1 MATTRPRSRT
11 RLPHALRLAPLGG
24 IPSWLAADVYL
35 FYTFLLAPVAL
46 AVALVSGSGSDLVRA
61 AVVSA
66 LFVPLQASMGHLP
79 GRFQRTWP
87 IAWSLLRF
95 GVVLA
100 YVGTLVELV
109 GGPAK
114 PLASLFVPVVAAAA
128 AVGVPQGAAVA
139 AVASAIYL
147 APEVDRLGGTSQIAV
162 RGIALAGVSILLA
175 FGTRSIVSAL
185 QSAAR
190 QVRTSAVLDRRRT
203 RQIAAIESIG
213 RVLATSGPTPEMLD
227 QVVGVL
233 VGRFSY
239 GLVSIY
245 LAEGGLLRLGAQR
258 GYTQP
263 IPTFDG
269 STGVVGRVMRS
280 HELAFVPDVRTDPD
294 YVALDD
300 AVVSEIC
307 APLQV
312 DGRFMGILNVEATS
326 RRLDRTDRDLVAIL
340 SQRVG
345 AAVALGQDRR
355 ALTERISVFNDL
367 HRFTE
372 AVNSSLD
379 PKLLYPAVAEAVA
392 GMLSAELVAITVLDR
407 ATSRYLVEAGVGV
420 TPATVGREIHP
431 GEGMAGRAI
440 RERAVVIDEHFGREH
455 YPASV
460 RQEAIPDVPIGVG
473 VPLLRGGVVIGAITI
488 GRRTPLRAIE
498 IEALELLAGHAALAI
513 SNAFLHADV
522 EELAIRDAL
531 TGLYNR
537 RYFDETLERMLAA
550 RRRDRLNGARPLSA
564 VIFDLDHFGRF
575 NKQHGHQVGDAVL
588 RLFAEI
594 LRGRFRAADLV
605 ARLGGEEFIVILD
618 GAQLAD
624 AQRIAEQVRGALARH
639 AVPGSEGEI
648 LHVTVSAGC
657 TQLDDA
663 EPTRESLLRSADVA
677 LFMAK
682 RAGRDRVVAA

>member
-1 MATTRPRSRT
+1 MATTRPRST
-11 RLPHALRLAPLGG
+11 ARLPDALRLAPLRGVPG
-24 IPSWLAADVYL
+24 WLAADVYL
-35 FYTFLLAPVAL
+35 FNTFLLAPVAV
-46 AVALVSGSGSDLVRA
+46 AVALVSGDHNDLIRA
-61 AVVSA
+61 AIISA
-66 LFVPLQASMGHLP
+66 LFVPLQAWLGHFP
-79 GRFQRTWP
+79 GRYQRSWP

-95 GVVLA
+95 AVVLA
-100 YVGTLVELV
+100 YVGTLSELV

-128 AVGVPQGAAVA
+128 AVGVTQGAVVA

-147 APEVDRLGGTSQIAV
+147 APEAGRLGGTTQIAV

-175 FGTRSIVSAL
+175 LATRSIVSAL

-190 QVRTSAVLDRRRT
+190 QVRSSAILDRRRT

-233 VGRFSY
+233 VGRFGF

-245 LAEGGLLRLGAQR
+245 LADGALLRIGAQR
-258 GYTQP
+258 GYSQP
-263 IPTFDG
+263 ITTFDG
-269 STGVVGRVMRS
+269 SVGVIGRVMRT

-294 YVALDD
+294 YVALDE

-307 APLQV
+307 APLSV
-312 DGRFMGILNVEATS
+312 EGRFMGILNVESTS
-326 RRLDRTDRDLVAIL
+326 RQLDRTDRDLVAIL
-340 SQRVG
+340 SQRVS

-367 HRFTE
+367 HRFTD

-379 PKLLYPAVAEAVA
+379 PKLLYPAVADAVA
-392 GMLSAELVAITVLDR
+392 GMVNAELVAITVLDR
-407 ATSRYLVEAGVGV
+407 PTRRYLVAAGIGITSEA
-420 TPATVGREIHP
+420 VGREILP

-440 RERAVVIDEHFGREH
+440 RERATVIDEHFGRER

-460 RQEAIPDVPIGVG
+460 RNEAAPDVPIGVG

-488 GRRTPLRAIE
+488 GRTTPLRPIE

-513 SNAFLHADV
+513 SNAFLHVDV

-537 RYFDETLERMLAA
+537 RYFDETLERTLAA
-550 RRRDRLNGARPLSA
+550 RRRDRLNGAGPLSA

-575 NKQHGHQVGDAVL
+575 NKLHGHQVGDAVL

-594 LRGRFRAADLV
+594 LQGRFRASDLV

-618 GAQLAD
+618 GAPLAD
-624 AQRIAEQVRGALARH
+624 AQRIAEQVRGALGRH
-639 AVPGSEGEI
+639 VVPGQEGEI

-663 EPTRESLLRSADVA
+663 EPTREALLRSADVA

>member
-1 MATTRPRSRT
+1 
-11 RLPHALRLAPLGG
+11 
-24 IPSWLAADVYL
+24 
-35 FYTFLLAPVAL
+35 
-46 AVALVSGSGSDLVRA
+46 
-61 AVVSA
+61 
-66 LFVPLQASMGHLP
+66 
-79 GRFQRTWP
+79 
-87 IAWSLLRF
+87 
-95 GVVLA
+95 
-100 YVGTLVELV
+100 
-109 GGPAK
+109 
-114 PLASLFVPVVAAAA
+114 
-128 AVGVPQGAAVA
+128 
-139 AVASAIYL
+139 
-147 APEVDRLGGTSQIAV
+147 
-162 RGIALAGVSILLA
+162 
-175 FGTRSIVSAL
+175 
-185 QSAAR
+185 
-190 QVRTSAVLDRRRT
+190 VLDRRRT

-227 QVVGVL
+227 QVVGAL

-245 LAEGGLLRLGAQR
+245 LADAGLLRLGAQR

-269 STGVVGRVMRS
+269 SRGVVGRVMRS
-280 HELAFVPDVRTDPD
+280 HQLAFVPDVRTDPD
-294 YVALDD
+294 YVPLDE

-307 APLQV
+307 APLLV

-340 SQRVG
+340 SQRVA

-367 HRFTE
+367 HRFIE
-372 AVNSSLD
+372 AVNTSLD

-392 GMLSAELVAITVLDR
+392 GMLNAELVAITVLDR
-407 ATSRYLVEAGVGV
+407 GTSRYLVEAGVGI

-440 RERAVVIDEHFGREH
+440 RERAVVIDEQFGREH

-550 RRRDRLNGARPLSA
+550 RRRDRLNGAGPLSA

-594 LRGRFRAADLV
+594 LQGRFRAADLV

-639 AVPGSEGEI
+639 AVPGQEGEI

>member
-1 MATTRPRSRT
+1 MRSR
-11 RLPHALRLAPLGG
+11 
-24 IPSWLAADVYL
+24 
-35 FYTFLLAPVAL
+35 
-46 AVALVSGSGSDLVRA
+46 
-61 AVVSA
+61 
-66 LFVPLQASMGHLP
+66 
-79 GRFQRTWP
+79 
-87 IAWSLLRF
+87 
-95 GVVLA
+95 
-100 YVGTLVELV
+100 
-109 GGPAK
+109 
-114 PLASLFVPVVAAAA
+114 
-128 AVGVPQGAAVA
+128 
-139 AVASAIYL
+139 
-147 APEVDRLGGTSQIAV
+147 
-162 RGIALAGVSILLA
+162 
-175 FGTRSIVSAL
+175 
-185 QSAAR
+185 
-190 QVRTSAVLDRRRT
+190 
-203 RQIAAIESIG
+203 
-213 RVLATSGPTPEMLD
+213 
-227 QVVGVL
+227 
-233 VGRFSY
+233 
-239 GLVSIY
+239 
-245 LAEGGLLRLGAQR
+245 
-258 GYTQP
+258 
-263 IPTFDG
+263 
-269 STGVVGRVMRS
+269 
-280 HELAFVPDVRTDPD
+280 ELAFVPDVRADPD

-300 AVVSEIC
+300 AVLSKIC
-307 APLQV
+307 APLLV
-312 DGRFMGILNVEATS
+312 DGQFLGVLNVESIS
-326 RRLDRTDRDLVAIL
+326 RHLDGTDRDLVAIL
-340 SQRVG
+340 SQRLG

-407 ATSRYLVEAGVGV
+407 GTSRYLIAAGVGI
-420 TPATVGREIHP
+420 TPASVGREIHP

-440 RERAVVIDEHFGREH
+440 RERAVVVDEQFGRDR
-455 YPASV
+455 YPPSV
-460 RQEAIPDVPIGVG
+460 REEALPDVPVGIG
-473 VPLLRGGVVIGAITI
+473 VPLLRGGVVVGAITI
-488 GRRTPLRAIE
+488 GRSTRMRAIE

-522 EELAIRDAL
+522 EELAVRDAL

-550 RRRDRLNGARPLSA
+550 RRRERLNGVGPLSA

-594 LRGRFRAADLV
+594 LRSRFRAADLV

-618 GAQLAD
+618 GARLAD
-624 AQRIAEQVRGALARH
+624 AQRIAEEVRGALAGQ
-639 AVPGSEGEI
+639 AVPGQEGEI

>member
-1 MATTRPRSRT
+1 MATTRPRSRA

-24 IPSWLAADVYL
+24 IPGWLAADVYL
-35 FYTFLLAPVAL
+35 FYTLLLAPIAL
-46 AVALVSGSGSDLVRA
+46 AVALVSGGGPDFARA
-61 AVVSA
+61 AVISA
-66 LFVPLQASMGHLP
+66 LFVPLQAWLGQLP
-79 GRFQRTWP
+79 GRFQRAWP
-87 IAWSLLRF
+87 IGWSMLRF
-95 GVVLA
+95 AVVLA

-128 AVGVPQGAAVA
+128 AVGVWQGSVVA
-139 AVASAIYL
+139 AVASGFFL
-147 APEVDRLGGTSQIAV
+147 APEVDQLGGTSPIAV

-175 FGTRSIVSAL
+175 LGTRSIVSAL
-185 QSAAR
+185 QSAVR
-190 QVRTSAVLDRRRT
+190 QVRSSAVLDRRRT

-245 LAEGGLLRLGAQR
+245 LADGGLLRLGAQR
-258 GYTQP
+258 GYSEP
-263 IPTFDG
+263 IATFDG
-269 STGVVGRVMRS
+269 SQGVIGRVMRS
-280 HELAFVPDVRTDPD
+280 HALAFVPDVRADPD
-294 YVALDD
+294 YVALED

-307 APLQV
+307 APLLA
-312 DGRFMGILNVEATS
+312 DGRFMGILNVESTS
-326 RRLDRTDRDLVAIL
+326 RRLDGTDRDLVAIL
-340 SQRVG
+340 SQRLA

-379 PKLLYPAVAEAVA
+379 PKLLYPAIAEAVA

-407 ATSRYLVEAGVGV
+407 ATSRYLIAAGMGI
-420 TPATVGREIHP
+420 TAATVGREIHP

-440 RERAVVIDEHFGREH
+440 RERVVVVDEQFGRDH

-460 RQEAIPDVPIGVG
+460 REEAIPDVPVGVG
-473 VPLLRGGVVIGAITI
+473 VPLLRGGVVIGAMTI
-488 GRRTPLRAIE
+488 GRTIPLRAIE

-550 RRRDRLNGARPLSA
+550 RRRDRLNGAGPLSA

-594 LRGRFRAADLV
+594 LQSRFRAADLV

-618 GAQLAD
+618 GARLAD
-624 AQRIAEQVRGALARH
+624 AQRIAEQVRGAVARH
-639 AVPGSEGEI
+639 AVPGQEGEI

>member
-1 MATTRPRSRT
+1 MATTRPRPRAP
-11 RLPHALRLAPLGG
+11 LPHALRLAPLGG

-35 FYTFLLAPVAL
+35 FYTLLLAPVAL
-46 AVALVSGSGSDLVRA
+46 AVALVSGSAADLIRA
-61 AVVSA
+61 CLLSA
-66 LFVPLQASMGHLP
+66 LFVPLQAWLGHFPGHL
-79 GRFQRTWP
+79 QRTRP
-87 IAWSLLRF
+87 LGWSLLRF

-100 YVGTLVELV
+100 YVGALAQLV

-128 AVGVPQGAAVA
+128 AVGVPQGALVA

-147 APEVDRLGGTSQIAV
+147 APEVDQLGGTSQVAV

-185 QSAAR
+185 QTAAR
-190 QVRTSAVLDRRRT
+190 QLRTSAVLDRRRT

-245 LAEGGLLRLGAQR
+245 LAEGGVVRLGAQR
-258 GYTQP
+258 GYARP

-269 STGVVGRVMRS
+269 STGVIGRVMRS
-280 HELAFVPDVRTDPD
+280 NELAFVPDVRADPD
-294 YVALDD
+294 YVALDP

-307 APLQV
+307 APMLV
-312 DGRFMGILNVEATS
+312 DRRFLGILNVEATS
-326 RRLDRTDRDLVAIL
+326 RRLDRTDRDLV
-340 SQRVG
+340 
-345 AAVALGQDRR
+345 DRG

-392 GMLSAELVAITVLDR
+392 DMLHAELVAITVLDR
-407 ATSRYLVEAGVGV
+407 ATSRYLIAGGVGI
-420 TPATVGREIHP
+420 TPATLGREIHP

-440 RERAVVIDEHFGREH
+440 RERAVVVDEQFGRNQ

-460 RQEAIPDVPIGVG
+460 RQEDIPDVPVGVG
-473 VPLLRGGVVIGAITI
+473 VPLLRGGVVVGALTI

-550 RRRDRLNGARPLSA
+550 RRRDRLNGAGPLSA
-564 VIFDLDHFGRF
+564 VIFDLDQFGRF
-575 NKQHGHQVGDAVL
+575 NKLHGHQVGDTVL

-594 LRGRFRAADLV
+594 LRARFRAADLV

-618 GAQLAD
+618 GAWLAD
-624 AQRIAEQVRGALARH
+624 AQRIAEQVRAALAGR
-639 AVPGSEGEI
+639 AVPGQEGEI